1 MKQILIVALIAMN
14 IITTGCNNNKSNN
27 TTTTDSPATEDM
39 TRKFGNNSGMP
50 DSSSSL
56 DKPDSAIN
64 RSDTPRMTN

>member
-1 MKQILIVALIAMN
+1 MKQILIVALVAMS
-14 IITTGCNNNKSNN
+14 IIGCNNNKSN
-27 TTTTDSPATEDM
+27 TTTTDSAATDSTATEDM

-50 DSSSSL
+50 DSSL